1 MSTVAVSPLSAF
13 LRSAPAV
20 KTSQTCRETLRVMFQ
35 HPESKCIVV
44 CSSGNEPVGLLMS
57 ERFFLKVTGRT
68 GSDMIY
74 REPASKLMNR
84 QALTLDL
91 STPAE
96 TALAAA
102 MNRHE
107 AMRNDSIIIT
117 DQGKYA
123 GVVYPADLMGSVE

>member
-1 MSTVAVSPLSAF
+1 MSTVTVSPLSAF

-20 KTSQTCRETLRVMFQ
+20 NASQTCREALRVMFQ

-44 CSSGNEPVGLLMS
+44 CSGGQEPAGLLMS
-57 ERFFLKVTGRT
+57 ERFFLKATGRM

-74 REPASKLMNR
+74 REPVAKLMNR
-84 QALTLDL
+84 QTLTLDL
-91 STPAE
+91 TTPLDA
-96 TALAAA
+96 ARAAA
-102 MNRHE
+102 NGRPE

-123 GVVYPADLMGSVE
+123 GVVYPADLIPV